1 MDIAENPVT
10 DRTIGGLGVLERIL
24 MTSDGTVTIMLE
36 QIVGERI
43 DTQGIAH
50 AVAPVDPGTAAAL
63 PYPAASLVRR
73 TTRLVGASSGRLYV
87 RATSVFAPDAL
98 PKQVLAALRRTDEPI
113 GRLLRRERV
122 ESFRE
127 ILSIDVPAGGG
138 PPEPRRRYLI
148 CIGGRPAVH
157 IEEIF
162 TANCFVPWG
171 AGASAAAGMLG
182 HGHLS

>member
-1 MDIAENPVT
+1 MDIAAYPAT
-10 DRTIGGLGVLERIL
+10 DRTIDGLGVLARIL

-36 QIVGERI
+36 QIVGEPI
-43 DTQGIAH
+43 VTEGIVHSA
-50 AVAPVDPGTAAAL
+50 APVDPGVTAAL

-73 TTRLVGASSGRLYV
+73 TTRLVGAVTGRLYV

-98 PKQVLAALRRTDEPI
+98 PDRVRTALARTGEPI

-127 ILSIDVPAGGG
+127 ILAIDVPAGGS
-138 PPEPRRRYLI
+138 PSRRYLI
-148 CIGGRPAVH
+148 NIGGRPAVH

-162 TANCFVPWG
+162 TANCFP
-171 AGASAAAGMLG
+171 ATS
-182 HGHLS
+182 

>member
-1 MDIAENPVT
+1 MDLAVT
-10 DRTIGGLGVLERIL
+10 DRTMDGLGVLERIL

-43 DTQGIAH
+43 VTEGIAQ
-50 AVAPVDPGTAAAL
+50 AVAPVDPDTAAAL
-63 PYPAASLVRR
+63 PYPVAGLVRR
-73 TTRLVGASSGRLYV
+73 TTRLVGATTGRLYV
-87 RATSVFAPDAL
+87 RATSVFAPEAL
-98 PKQVLAALRRTDEPI
+98 PKRVGTALQLTDEPI

-127 ILSIDVPAGGG
+127 ILSVEVRDDGS
-138 PPEPRRRYLI
+138 PRRRYLI

-162 TANCFVPWG
+162 TTSCFT
-171 AGASAAAGMLG
+171 ST
-182 HGHLS
+182 S

>member
-1 MDIAENPVT
+1 MD
-10 DRTIGGLGVLERIL
+10 GLGLLERIL

-36 QIVGERI
+36 QIVGEP
-43 DTQGIAH
+43 IATAGLAH
-50 AVAPVDPGTAAAL
+50 SVAPVDPDTAAVL
-63 PYPAASLVRR
+63 PFPVSSLIRR
-73 TTRLVGASSGRLYV
+73 TTRLVGASTGTLYV
-87 RATSVFAPDAL
+87 RATSVFSPDAL
-98 PKQVLAALRRTDEPI
+98 PKRVCAALRRTDEPI

-127 ILSIDVPAGGG
+127 ILSIEVPDDAG

-162 TANCFVPWG
+162 TASCFTSSGNGPSV
-171 AGASAAAGMLG
+171 ARGMINRRLR
-182 HGHLS
+182 S